1 MSGGGGSDSR
11 WLITYGDLVTLL
23 MAFFIALYGIS
34 HSDQKKFQEF
44 LKGLGPFG
52 NAAAANTGI
61 LKGGPS
67 IVGAGTGVGNA
78 KPGSAAVGASGVSA
92 TGSSAGSVSGA
103 ATGTALSAA
112 TKAAVGAA
120 TGAATGPVAGA
131 ATGTAVGAATGPVLH
146 AGQSDLA
153 AVAYHIQQALQAQGL
168 GSAVTFTVESR
179 GLVAT
184 IATDHVLFDTGSA
197 HISASGERLIA
208 AIAPTIARLSN
219 PVLIEGH
226 TDNVPLNSNGYTNWN
241 LSTDRAVAV
250 LQIFQSSFGIA
261 PARLSGAGY
270 GEYHPA
276 ASDATPEGRAAN
288 RRVEIVILTD
298 APTTPKP

>member
-1 MSGGGGSDSR
+1 MSGGGGADSR

-34 HSDQKKFQEF
+34 HSDQKKFNEF

-78 KPGSAAVGASGVSA
+78 KPGSAAAGVGASGVSA
-92 TGSSAGSVSGA
+92 TGTSAGSAGAA
-103 ATGTALSAA
+103 ATGTPISTA
-112 TKAAVGAA
+112 TKAAIGGATNGA
-120 TGAATGPVAGA
+120 TTTVVSGPI
-131 ATGTAVGAATGPVLH
+131 TTVLH
-146 AGQSDLA
+146 AGKADLA
-153 AVAYHIQQALQAQGL
+153 AVAYHIQQSLQSQGF
-168 GSAVTFTVESR
+168 GSSVTFTVESR

-184 IATDHVLFDTGSA
+184 IATDHVLFDTGSP
-197 HISASGERLIA
+197 HISPSGERIIG
-208 AIAPTIARLSN
+208 AIGSTLARLSN

-250 LQIFQSSFGIA
+250 LQILQSGYGVA
-261 PARLSGAGY
+261 PNRLSAAGY

-276 ASDATPEGRAAN
+276 VSDATPEGRAAN

-298 APTTPKP
+298 PSAPAAP

>member
-1 MSGGGGSDSR
+1 MSGGGGADSR

-61 LKGGPS
+61 MKGGPS

-92 TGSSAGSVSGA
+92 TGSSAGSVSGSGTTSAISAVTRA
-103 ATGTALSAA
+103 AL
-112 TKAAVGAA
+112 
-120 TGAATGPVAGA
+120 AGA
-131 ATGTAVGAATGPVLH
+131 SSGATTAVLSGGITPGIH

-153 AVAYHIQQALQAQGL
+153 AVAYHIQQGLQAQGF
-168 GSAVTFTVESR
+168 GNAVTFTVENR

-184 IATDHVLFDTGSA
+184 IATDHVLFDSGSP
-197 HISASGERLIA
+197 HISPAGERIIG
-208 AIAPTIARLSN
+208 AIGTTLARLSN
-219 PVLIEGH
+219 PVLVEGH

-250 LQIFQSSFGIA
+250 LQILQSGYGI
-261 PARLSGAGY
+261 PPTRLSAAGY
-270 GEYHPA
+270 GEFHPA

-298 APTTPKP
+298 PSTPAAP

>member
-1 MSGGGGSDSR
+1 MSGGGGADSR

-34 HSDQKKFQEF
+34 HSDSKKFQEF

-52 NAAAANTGI
+52 NAAAANTGV

-78 KPGSAAVGASGVSA
+78 KPGSATVGASGASGVSA
-92 TGSSAGSVSGA
+92 TGSSAGGAGSSGSGTAISASTRTVIGGASAGATTAVLSGA
-103 ATGTALSAA
+103 ITPG
-112 TKAAVGAA
+112 
-120 TGAATGPVAGA
+120 
-131 ATGTAVGAATGPVLH
+131 LH

-153 AVAYHIQQALQAQGL
+153 AVAYHIQQSLQGQGFG
-168 GSAVTFTVESR
+168 GSVTFTVESR

-184 IATDHVLFDTGSA
+184 IATDHVLFDSGSP
-197 HISASGERLIA
+197 HISPTGLRIIA
-208 AIAPTIARLSN
+208 AIANTLARLSN
-219 PVLIEGH
+219 PVLVEGH

-250 LQIFQSSFGIA
+250 LQILQSDYNIA
-261 PARLSGAGY
+261 PTRLSGAGY

-288 RRVEIVILTD
+288 RRVEIVILTGASTPA
-298 APTTPKP
+298 AP

>member
-1 MSGGGGSDSR
+1 MSGGGGADSR

-34 HSDQKKFQEF
+34 HSDSKKFQEF

-61 LKGGPS
+61 MKGGPS

-78 KPGSAAVGASGVSA
+78 KSGSAAVGASGVSA
-92 TGSSAGSVSGA
+92 TGSSAGSAGGAGTGSANSVVTRAAIGGASSGA
-103 ATGTALSAA
+103 TTAVLSG
-112 TKAAVGAA
+112 AVTPG
-120 TGAATGPVAGA
+120 VHAGA
-131 ATGTAVGAATGPVLH
+131 
-146 AGQSDLA
+146 SDLA
-153 AVAYHIQQALQAQGL
+153 AVAYHIQQSLQGQGFG
-168 GSAVTFTVESR
+168 GSVTFTVESR

-184 IATDHVLFDTGSA
+184 IATDHVLFDSGSPN
-197 HISASGERLIA
+197 ISPVGLRIIG
-208 AIAPTIARLSN
+208 AIATTLARLSN

-250 LQIFQSSFGIA
+250 LQILQSGYAI
-261 PARLSGAGY
+261 PPTRLSAAGY

-276 ASDATPEGRAAN
+276 ATDATPEGRAAN

-298 APTTPKP
+298 ASTPAAP

>member
-1 MSGGGGSDSR
+1 
-11 WLITYGDLVTLL
+11 VTLL

-78 KPGSAAVGASGVSA
+78 KPSSAAVGASGVSA
-92 TGSSAGSVSGA
+92 TGSSAGSVSGSG
-103 ATGTALSAA
+103 TGSGTGSALSAV
-112 TKAAVGAA
+112 TRAAL
-120 TGAATGPVAGA
+120 AGA
-131 ATGTAVGAATGPVLH
+131 SSGATTAVLSGGITPGVH

-153 AVAYHIQQALQAQGL
+153 AVAYHIQEGLQAQGF

-184 IATDHVLFDTGSA
+184 IATDHVLFDSGSP
-197 HISASGERLIA
+197 HISPTGERIIA
-208 AIAPTIARLSN
+208 AIGTTLARLTN

-250 LQIFQSSFGIA
+250 LQILQSGYAI
-261 PARLSGAGY
+261 PPTRLSAAGY

-298 APTTPKP
+298 ASTPAAP

>member
-1 MSGGGGSDSR
+1 MSGGGGADSR

-61 LKGGPS
+61 MNGGPS

-92 TGSSAGSVSGA
+92 TGSSAGS
-103 ATGTALSAA
+103 ATGSGSGSALSAV
-112 TKAAVGAA
+112 TRAAL
-120 TGAATGPVAGA
+120 AGA
-131 ATGTAVGAATGPVLH
+131 SSGATTAVLSGAITPGIH
-146 AGQSDLA
+146 AGASDLA
-153 AVAYHIQQALQAQGL
+153 AVAYHIQQGLQAQGF

-184 IATDHVLFDTGSA
+184 IATDHVLFDSGSP
-197 HISASGERLIA
+197 HISPTGERIIA
-208 AIAPTIARLSN
+208 AIGTTLARLSN

-250 LQIFQSSFGIA
+250 LQILQSGYAIT
-261 PARLSGAGY
+261 PTRLSAAGY
-270 GEYHPA
+270 GEYHPV

-298 APTTPKP
+298 ASTPAAP

>member
-1 MSGGGGSDSR
+1 MSGGGGADSR

-78 KPGSAAVGASGVSA
+78 KSGSAAVGASGVSA

-103 ATGTALSAA
+103 GTNSAI
-112 TKAAVGAA
+112 
-120 TGAATGPVAGA
+120 
-131 ATGTAVGAATGPVLH
+131 TAVTRAAMSGASNGATTAVLSGAVTPGVH
-146 AGQSDLA
+146 AGQADLA
-153 AVAYHIQQALQAQGL
+153 AVAYHIKQALQAQGF
-168 GSAVTFTVESR
+168 GSSVTFTVESR

-184 IATDHVLFDTGSA
+184 IATDHVLFDSGSP
-197 HISASGERLIA
+197 HISPAGERIIA
-208 AIAPTIARLSN
+208 AIGPTLARLSN

-250 LQIFQSSFGIA
+250 LQILQSAYGIV
-261 PARLSGAGY
+261 PTRLSAAGY
-270 GEYHPA
+270 GEYHPVT
-276 ASDATPEGRAAN
+276 SDATPEGRAAN

-298 APTTPKP
+298 PSTPAAP

>member
-1 MSGGGGSDSR
+1 
-11 WLITYGDLVTLL
+11 
-23 MAFFIALYGIS
+23 
-34 HSDQKKFQEF
+34 
-44 LKGLGPFG
+44 
-52 NAAAANTGI
+52 
-61 LKGGPS
+61 
-67 IVGAGTGVGNA
+67 
-78 KPGSAAVGASGVSA
+78 
-92 TGSSAGSVSGA
+92 
-103 ATGTALSAA
+103 
-112 TKAAVGAA
+112 
-120 TGAATGPVAGA
+120 
-131 ATGTAVGAATGPVLH
+131 VLH

-153 AVAYHIQQALQAQGL
+153 AVAYHIGQALQAQGF
-168 GSAVTFTVESR
+168 GGAVTFTVESR

-184 IATDHVLFDTGSA
+184 IATDHVLFDSGSA
-197 HISASGERLIA
+197 HISAPGERIIA
-208 AIAPTIARLSN
+208 AIASTIARLSN

-261 PARLSGAGY
+261 PTRLSGAGY

-298 APTTPKP
+298 ASTTPKP

>member
-1 MSGGGGSDSR
+1 MSGGGGADSR

-34 HSDQKKFQEF
+34 HSDSKKFNEF

-78 KPGSAAVGASGVSA
+78 KSGSAAVGASGVSA
-92 TGSSAGSVSGA
+92 TGSSAGSVSGSS
-103 ATGTALSAA
+103 TGTGATSAITRAAIGGASSGATTAVLS
-112 TKAAVGAA
+112 GAI
-120 TGAATGPVAGA
+120 TPGVHAGA
-131 ATGTAVGAATGPVLH
+131 
-146 AGQSDLA
+146 SDLP
-153 AVAYHIQQALQAQGL
+153 AVAYHIQQSLQAQGFG
-168 GSAVTFTVESR
+168 GSVTFTVESR

-184 IATDHVLFDTGSA
+184 IATDHVLFDSGSPN
-197 HISASGERLIA
+197 ISPVGLRIIG
-208 AIAPTIARLSN
+208 AIATTLARLSN

-250 LQIFQSSFGIA
+250 LQILQSSYAIT
-261 PARLSGAGY
+261 PTRLSAAGY
-270 GEYHPA
+270 GEFHPA

-298 APTTPKP
+298 APTPAAP

>member
-1 MSGGGGSDSR
+1 MSGGGGADSR

-34 HSDQKKFQEF
+34 HSDSKKFQEF

-78 KPGSAAVGASGVSA
+78 KSGSAAVGASGVSA
-92 TGSSAGSVSGA
+92 TGSAAGSVSGSS
-103 ATGTALSAA
+103 TGTSGTSAITRAAIGGASSGATTAVLSG
-112 TKAAVGAA
+112 AVTPG
-120 TGAATGPVAGA
+120 VHAGA
-131 ATGTAVGAATGPVLH
+131 
-146 AGQSDLA
+146 SDLA
-153 AVAYHIQQALQAQGL
+153 AVAYHIQQSLQGQGIA
-168 GSAVTFTVESR
+168 GSVTFTVESR

-184 IATDHVLFDTGSA
+184 IATDHVLFDSGSP
-197 HISASGERLIA
+197 HISPVGLRIIG
-208 AIAPTIARLSN
+208 AIATTLARLSN

-250 LQIFQSSFGIA
+250 LQILQADYGIT
-261 PARLSGAGY
+261 PTRLSAAGY

-276 ASDATPEGRAAN
+276 ANDATPEGRAAN

-298 APTTPKP
+298 PSTPAAP